1 MGFVARCFI
10 KILVLF
16 CKALILDHLQ
26 LLGTDKSFQRVEI
39 LEERLE
45 TDRSIIRSLLLAAQH
60 WEEFRKVLQTQMSRL
75 EFLENVHGDPRWT
88 EGRDDYYELLA
99 TASGYL
105 QRFRAIDYRI
115 TSELMQETDSIVQR
129 VTNLITIDEGYRSR
143 DQNASIRRLTWITV
157 GRIPDLLGL
166 FALKPC
172 LLVHIFTHDIYSS
185 EFPLSIHT
193 NHQW

>member
-10 KILVLF
+10 EILVLL
-16 CKALILDHLQ
+16 CKVFILDHHQ
-26 LLGTDKSFQRVEI
+26 LFGADSPFQRVEI

-60 WEEFRKVLQTQMSRL
+60 WEEFRKVLQIQMSRL

-88 EGRDDYYELLA
+88 ERRDDYYELLA

-157 GRIPDLLGL
+157 GRIPDPLDLLS
-166 FALKPC
+166 LKLC
-172 LLVHIFTHDIYSS
+172 FLVHISTYDIYSS
-185 EFPLSIHT
+185 EFPLHIRT
-193 NHQW
+193 VHQ

>member
-1 MGFVARCFI
+1 
-10 KILVLF
+10 
-16 CKALILDHLQ
+16 
-26 LLGTDKSFQRVEI
+26 
-39 LEERLE
+39 
-45 TDRSIIRSLLLAAQH
+45 
-60 WEEFRKVLQTQMSRL
+60 MSRL
-75 EFLENVHGDPRWT
+75 QFLENVHGDPRWT

-157 GRIPDLLGL
+157 RRIPHLVDLLS
-166 FALKPC
+166 LKPC
-172 LLVHIFTHDIYSS
+172 LLVHISTHDIYSS
-185 EFPLSIHT
+185 EFALHIHA
-193 NHQW
+193 NHK